1 MHLIAFCVRYPVTVI
16 VGMILA
22 LLFGVIAL
30 WRLPIQM
37 TPTVERPEISVETT
51 YLGAAPQ
58 EVENEIVDRQEEKL
72 ISVQELQE
80 LVSTSSEGRGMVT
93 LRFDWGVNKDV
104 ARLEV
109 SEKLDLVQDLPDDAE
124 RPLIRAVSSDEE
136 TPIAWIVII
145 TTRDINEVRQE
156 AEDAIKPRLERV
168 EGVGAVWLFG
178 GQEREVQ
185 VILDYQAMSA
195 RGLTIRQVREAL
207 LRDNRNTKGGTIDEG
222 KKRYLVR
229 TMGQFGD
236 LKQIEEAIVAT
247 QEGHTVYVRDIATVQ
262 FGLKERD
269 RSIRLFG
276 KPTVGFGVVRRTG
289 ANTVEVMAGVK
300 KELAYLNAI
309 YADKG
314 LQFEQVYDE
323 TDYIYDAVSLVT
335 ENVYEASLLTV
346 VVLLFF
352 LRSVSSILVIGLSIP
367 ISVISTFIVLSA
379 LGRSL
384 NIVMLAGLAFAVG
397 NVVDNSIV
405 VLENIFRH
413 REMGKS
419 RVQAALDGAS
429 EVWSAILASTL
440 TNLAVFLPI
449 ILMKDEVGQLFRDIA
464 IATSIST
471 ALSLVCALT
480 IVPMMAS
487 RVLTAGPGASRYPR
501 LQRILDIVLL
511 SWLGQAF
518 AEGLV
523 QSLSWL
529 RRGVGRRLVVVLGM
543 TLGSLTL
550 ALYMMPPIDYLP
562 KGNRNLILAIVQLP
576 PGFNLEQIDG
586 MITELE
592 RRYMQI
598 PEIESLFGVVRT
610 ENPLLGVLVK
620 PEYADVS
627 GIQRVI
633 DELRQRSGGIPGTRA
648 VFVTQMALFRQRG
661 QLLGGTNI
669 EVDIKGHGLDEVRDI
684 AASIEQQVRPLPGVN
699 FVRSS
704 FEWGNPELQVSI
716 DRQKAS
722 DLGFSVSEVGY
733 IVETLIA
740 GTLAGTFREH
750 GKERDLTLIG
760 TARGTARTQAL
771 DHVVLY
777 PPRGGPVRLVDI
789 ADVREAEGPTKIE
802 HIDRDRSIK
811 LTVNLHDEVPMQE
824 AIDLVNTQVLRQ
836 VRQDLPLGY
845 TINVSGQ
852 AKDLDRTWDSLKW
865 SFLLAVVVIYL
876 LMCSLYESFTY
887 PFIIMFSVPPAMVGG
902 VLGVRFLHYLE
913 PTVKLDVVTMLG
925 FIIMAGIVVNAAILL
940 VEQALQHMREG
951 MPPQDAII
959 ESARNRLRPIFMTA
973 SSILGFLPL
982 VASSGAGSELYRGMG
997 VVQLG
1002 GMALSTLFTLVL
1014 VPTMFSLWIDARSR
1028 LFSLPGGK
1036 SKELNGNGNGLG
1048 HSRGAKIASSAQAK
1062 PIHELESSP
1071 SVQEYP

>member
-1 MHLIAFCVRYPVTVI
+1 MTLIAFCVRYPVTVI

-30 WRLPIQM
+30 ARLPIQM
-37 TPTVERPEISVETT
+37 TPTVERPEISVETV
-51 YLGAAPQ
+51 YRGAAPQ

-72 ISVQELQE
+72 ISVQDLQE
-80 LVSTSSEGRGMVT
+80 LVSTSHEGRGVVT

-109 SEKLDLVQDLPDDAE
+109 SEKLDLVQDIPDDAE
-124 RPLIRAVSSDEE
+124 RPVIRAVSSDEE
-136 TPIAWIVII
+136 TPIAWIVIL
-145 TTRDINEVRQE
+145 TKRDVNEVRQE

-178 GQEREVQ
+178 GQEREVH
-185 VILDYQAMSA
+185 VILDYQAMTA
-195 RGLTIRQVREAL
+195 RGLTIHQVRDAL
-207 LRDNRNTKGGTIDEG
+207 LRENRNTKGGNIDEG
-222 KKRYLVR
+222 KKRLLVR
-229 TMGQFGD
+229 TIGQFAD
-236 LKQIEEAIVAT
+236 LKHIEDTIVAT
-247 QEGHTVYVRDIATVQ
+247 QDGHTVYVRDIATVR

-269 RSIRLFG
+269 RSIRLAG
-276 KPTVGFGVVRRTG
+276 DPTVGFGVVRRTG
-289 ANTVEVMAGVK
+289 ANTVEVMKGVK
-300 KELAYLNAI
+300 RELAYLNAI

-314 LQFEQVYDE
+314 IQFKQVYDE

-346 VVLLFF
+346 IVLLFF
-352 LRSVSSILVIGLSIP
+352 LRSFSSILVIGLSIP
-367 ISVISTFIVLSA
+367 ISVVTTFIVLNA

-419 RVQAALDGAS
+419 RVQAALDGAN

-487 RVLTAGPGASRYPR
+487 RMLTTGTTVSRYPR

-518 AEGLV
+518 SNGLV
-523 QSLSWL
+523 HSLSWL

-543 TLGSLTL
+543 TLGSLAL
-550 ALYMMPPIDYLP
+550 ALYLMPPIDYLP

-576 PGFNLEQIDG
+576 PGFNLDQIDG
-586 MITELE
+586 IITELE
-592 RRYMQI
+592 GRYMQM
-598 PEIESLFGVVRT
+598 PEIERLFAVVRT
-610 ENPLLGVLVK
+610 DNPLLGILVK
-620 PEYADVS
+620 REYADVT
-627 GIQRVI
+627 GMQRVI
-633 DELRQRSGGIPGTRA
+633 EDLKRRSTGIPGTRA

-661 QLLGGTNI
+661 QLLGGTNLEI
-669 EVDIKGHGLDEVRDI
+669 DVKGHGLDEVHDI
-684 AASIEQQVRPLPGVN
+684 AAAIEQQVRTLPGVN

-704 FEWGNPELQVSI
+704 FEWGNPEVQVAV

-722 DLGFSVSEVGY
+722 DLGLSVSDVGY

-740 GTLAGTFREH
+740 GTLAGTFREQ

-760 TARGTARTQAL
+760 TQRGAARTQVL
-771 DHVVLY
+771 DNVVLY
-777 PPRGGPVRLVDI
+777 PPRGGPLRLAAI
-789 ADVREAEGPTKIE
+789 ADLQEAEGPTKIE

-811 LTVNLHDEVPMQE
+811 LTVNLRDEVPMQE
-824 AIDLVNTQVLRQ
+824 AIDTVNAQVLRQ
-836 VRQDLPLGY
+836 VRQELPLGY

-852 AKDLDRTWDSLKW
+852 AKDLDRTWNSLKW

-902 VLGVRFLHYLE
+902 VLGVRLLHHIE

-925 FIIMAGIVVNAAILL
+925 FIIMAGVVVNAAILL
-940 VEQALQHMREG
+940 VEQALNHMQEG
-951 MPPQDAII
+951 MHPQDAIL

-973 SSILGFLPL
+973 SSILGLLPL
-982 VASSGAGSELYRGMG
+982 VVSSGAGSELYRGMG
-997 VVQLG
+997 SVMLG
-1002 GMALSTLFTLVL
+1002 GMMLSTIFTLVL
-1014 VPTMFSLWIDARSR
+1014 VPTMFSLWMDARAG
-1028 LFSLPGGK
+1028 LLSLLGRKPK
-1036 SKELNGNGNGLG
+1036 QLNGNGTGNGHDESEEVALTYQ
-1048 HSRGAKIASSAQAK
+1048 SRST
-1062 PIHELESSP
+1062 HDL
-1071 SVQEYP
+1071 

>member
-1 MHLIAFCVRYPVTVI
+1 MSLIAFCVRYPVTVI

-30 WRLPIQM
+30 SRLPIQM
-37 TPTVERPEISVETT
+37 TPTVERPEISVETV
-51 YLGAAPQ
+51 YRGAAPQ

-72 ISVQELQE
+72 ISVQDLQE
-80 LVSTSSEGRGMVT
+80 LVSTSHEGRGVVT

-109 SEKLDLVQDLPDDAE
+109 SEKLDLVQDIPDDAE
-124 RPLIRAVSSDEE
+124 RPIIRAVSSDEE
-136 TPIAWIVII
+136 SPIAWIVI
-145 TTRDINEVRQE
+145 TTKRDINEVRQE

-178 GQEREVQ
+178 GQEREVH
-185 VILDYQAMSA
+185 VLLDYQAMTA
-195 RGLTIRQVREAL
+195 RGLTIRQVRDAL
-207 LRDNRNTKGGTIDEG
+207 LRENRNTKGGNIDEG
-222 KKRYLVR
+222 KNRFLVR
-229 TMGQFGD
+229 TIGQFAD
-236 LKQIEEAIVAT
+236 LKEIENTIVTT
-247 QEGHTVYVRDIATVQ
+247 QDGHTVYLRDIATVR

-276 KPTVGFGVVRRTG
+276 EPTVGFGVVRRTG
-289 ANTVEVMAGVK
+289 ANTVEVMQGVK
-300 KELAYLNAI
+300 KELAYLNAL

-314 LQFEQVYDE
+314 IQFKQVYDE
-323 TDYIYDAVSLVT
+323 TDYIYNAVGLVT

-352 LRSVSSILVIGLSIP
+352 LRSVSSILVIALSIP
-367 ISVISTFIVLSA
+367 ISVVTTFIILSA

-405 VLENIFRH
+405 VLENIYRH
-413 REMGKS
+413 RQMGKP
-419 RVQAALDGAS
+419 RMQAALDGAS

-471 ALSLVCALT
+471 VLSLGCALT

-487 RVLTAGPGASRYPR
+487 RVLKTGDEASRYPR

-518 AEGLV
+518 SNGLV
-523 QSLSWL
+523 GSLSWL
-529 RRGVGRRLVVVLGM
+529 RRGVGRRLAVVLGM
-543 TLGSLTL
+543 TLGALAL
-550 ALYMMPPIDYLP
+550 ALYLMPPIDYLP

-576 PGFNLEQIDG
+576 PGFNLDQIDG
-586 MITELE
+586 IITELE
-592 RRYMQI
+592 DRYMQM
-598 PEIESLFGVVRT
+598 PEIEGLFGVVRT
-610 ENPLLGVLVK
+610 DNPLLGVIVK
-620 PEYADVS
+620 RQYADIA
-627 GIQRVI
+627 GIQRVLE
-633 DELRQRSGGIPGTRA
+633 ELKRRSSGIPGTRA

-661 QLLGGTNI
+661 QLLGGTNL
-669 EVDIKGHGLDEVRDI
+669 EVDVKGHGLDEVRDI
-684 AASIEQQVRPLPGVN
+684 AATIEQQVRTLPGVN

-704 FEWGNPELQVSI
+704 FEWGNPELQVAV

-722 DLGFSVSEVGY
+722 DLSLSVSDVGY

-740 GTLAGTFREH
+740 GTLAGTFREQ

-760 TARGTARTQAL
+760 TERGAARTQAL
-771 DHVVLY
+771 DNVVLY
-777 PPRGGPVRLVDI
+777 PPRGGPLRLADI
-789 ADVREAEGPTKIE
+789 ADIREAEGPTKIE

-811 LTVNLHDEVPMQE
+811 LTVNLRDEVSMQE
-824 AIDLVNTQVLRQ
+824 AIDAVNAQVLRQ
-836 VRQDLPLGY
+836 VRQELPLGY
-845 TINVSGQ
+845 AINVSGQ
-852 AKDLDRTWDSLKW
+852 AKDLDRTWNSLKW

-887 PFIIMFSVPPAMVGG
+887 PFIIIFSIPPAMVGG
-902 VLGVRFLHYLE
+902 VLGVRLLHHIE

-925 FIIMAGIVVNAAILL
+925 FIIMAGVVVNAAILL
-940 VEQALQHMREG
+940 VEQALNHMHEG
-951 MPPQDAII
+951 MHPQDAIL

-973 SSILGFLPL
+973 SSIFGLLPL

-997 VVQLG
+997 AVMLG
-1002 GMALSTLFTLVL
+1002 GMALSTVFTLIL
-1014 VPTMFSLWIDARSR
+1014 VPTMFSLWMDARAG
-1028 LFSLPGGK
+1028 LMSLVGRKP
-1036 SKELNGNGNGLG
+1036 KELNGNGHGNNHGSNEEVALTYQ
-1048 HSRGAKIASSAQAK
+1048 SRSRHDS
-1062 PIHELESSP
+1062 
-1071 SVQEYP
+1071 

>member
-1 MHLIAFCVRYPVTVI
+1 MTLIAFCVRYPVTVI

-30 WRLPIQM
+30 VRLPIQM
-37 TPTVERPEISVETT
+37 TPTVERPEISVETV
-51 YLGAAPQ
+51 YRGAAPQ
-58 EVENEIVDRQEEKL
+58 EVENEIIDRQEEKL
-72 ISVQELQE
+72 ISVQDLQE
-80 LVSTSSEGRGMVT
+80 LVSTSHEGRGVVT

-109 SEKLDLVQDLPDDAE
+109 SEKLDLVQDIPDDAE
-124 RPLIRAVSSDEE
+124 RPVIRAVSSDEE
-136 TPIAWIVII
+136 SPIAWIVI
-145 TTRDINEVRQE
+145 TTKRDVNEVRQE

-178 GQEREVQ
+178 GQEREVH

-195 RGLTIRQVREAL
+195 RGLTIQQVRDAL
-207 LRDNRNTKGGTIDEG
+207 LRENRNTKGGNIDEG
-222 KKRYLVR
+222 KRRLLVR
-229 TMGQFGD
+229 TLGQFTD
-236 LKQIEEAIVAT
+236 LKAIEDTIVAT
-247 QEGHTVYVRDIATVQ
+247 HDGHTVYVRDVASVR

-269 RSIRLFG
+269 RSIRQAG
-276 KPTVGFGVVRRTG
+276 DPTVGFGVVRRTG
-289 ANTVEVMAGVK
+289 ANTVEVMKGVK
-300 KELAYLNAI
+300 RELAYLNAI

-314 LQFEQVYDE
+314 MQFEQVYDE

-346 VVLLFF
+346 IVLLFF
-352 LRSVSSILVIGLSIP
+352 LRSFSSILVIGLSIP
-367 ISVISTFIVLSA
+367 ISVVTTFIVLNA

-419 RVQAALDGAS
+419 RVQAALDGAN

-471 ALSLVCALT
+471 VLSLGCALT

-487 RVLTAGPGASRYPR
+487 RVLKTGTTVSRYPR

-511 SWLGQAF
+511 GWLGQGF
-518 AEGLV
+518 SNGLV
-523 QSLSWL
+523 RSLSWL
-529 RRGVGRRLVVVLGM
+529 RLGVGRRLVVVLGM
-543 TLGSLTL
+543 TLGSLVL
-550 ALYMMPPIDYLP
+550 ALYLMPPIDYLP

-576 PGFNLEQIDG
+576 PGFNLDQIDG
-586 MITELE
+586 IVTELE
-592 RRYMQI
+592 SRYMQM
-598 PEIESLFGVVRT
+598 PEIERLFAVVRT
-610 ENPLLGVLVK
+610 DNPLLGIIVK
-620 PEYADVS
+620 RQYADVA

-633 DELRQRSGGIPGTRA
+633 EELKQRSSGIPGTRA

-661 QLLGGTNI
+661 QLLGGTNLEI
-669 EVDIKGHGLDEVRDI
+669 DVKGHGLDEVHDI
-684 AASIEQQVRPLPGVN
+684 AATIEHQVRTLPGVN

-704 FEWGNPELQVSI
+704 FEWGNPELQVAV

-722 DLGFSVSEVGY
+722 DLGLSVSDVGY

-740 GTLAGTFREH
+740 GTLAGTFREQ

-760 TARGTARTQAL
+760 TERGAARTRML
-771 DHVVLY
+771 DNVVLY
-777 PPRGGPVRLVDI
+777 PPRGEPLRLAAI
-789 ADVREAEGPTKIE
+789 ADLREAEGPTKIE

-811 LTVNLHDEVPMQE
+811 LTVNLQDEVPMQE
-824 AIDLVNTQVLRQ
+824 AIDTVNAQVLRQ
-836 VRQDLPLGY
+836 VRQELPLGY

-852 AKDLDRTWDSLKW
+852 AKDLDRTWNSLKW

-902 VLGVRFLHYLE
+902 LLGVRLLHHIE

-925 FIIMAGIVVNAAILL
+925 FIIMAGVVVNAAILL
-940 VEQALQHMREG
+940 VEQALNHMHEG
-951 MPPQDAII
+951 MHPQDAII
-959 ESARNRLRPIFMTA
+959 ESARNRLRPICMTA

-997 VVQLG
+997 AVQLG
-1002 GMALSTLFTLVL
+1002 GMALSTVFTLIL
-1014 VPTMFSLWIDARSR
+1014 VPTMFSLWMDARSGLLMLLGR
-1028 LFSLPGGK
+1028 KPK
-1036 SKELNGNGNGLG
+1036 DLNGNGNGNG
-1048 HSRGAKIASSAQAK
+1048 HDEREEVALTYQSRSTQD
-1062 PIHELESSP
+1062 L
-1071 SVQEYP
+1071 